1 MSAKTKPLTVELPHA
16 IAAEIADAAQ
26 KTHRSTTFIVA
37 RALAAG
43 RGATHFPLD
52 GALEKLTL
60 VSDDDDPPSAIAA
73 VKKASAGDIAAA
85 WTATRARFAAWI
97 AREQEAQANERADDL
112 DAGLRDAADPAAP
125 PARLAELA
133 TSEYVKVRALVARHP
148 ATPADALAKLGADA
162 DRIVR
167 AALAARA

>member
-1 MSAKTKPLTVELPHA
+1 MSAKTKPLTVELPRA
-16 IAAEIADAAQ
+16 IAAEIADAAS

-43 RGATHFPLD
+43 RGATKFPLD
-52 GALEKLTL
+52 GELTKLTL
-60 VSDDDDPPSAIAA
+60 TSDDDDPPSAIAA
-73 VKKASAGDIAAA
+73 VKQASGDDITAA

-97 AREQEAQANERADDL
+97 AREQAAQANERADDL
-112 DAGLRDAADPAAP
+112 DAGLRDAADPATK

-133 TSEYVKVRALVARHP
+133 ASEYVKVRALVARHP

>member
-1 MSAKTKPLTVELPHA
+1 VSAKAKPLTVELPRA
-16 IAAEIADAAQ
+16 VAAEIADAAQ

-52 GALEKLTL
+52 GELTKLTL
-60 VSDDDDPPSAIAA
+60 TSDEDDPPSAVAA
-73 VKKASAGDIAAA
+73 VKKATSDDVAAA
-85 WTATRARFAAWI
+85 WIATRARFAAWI
-97 AREQEAQANERADDL
+97 AREEAAQANERADDL
-112 DAGLRDAADPAAP
+112 DAGLRDAADAAAT

-133 TSEYVKVRALVARHP
+133 GSEYVRVRALVARHP
-148 ATPADALAKLGADA
+148 ATPADVLTRLGADR

-167 AALAARA
+167 AALAERA